1 MCEYPVPFIPGPT
14 SVPRAIREVYLN
26 NFGSADLEDEYFVL
40 YSELEKSLQKLLNT
54 KNQMIAMTG
63 EGMVV
68 LWGALKSVLKPG
80 NKVLAISSGLFG
92 DGFAEMAEAIQCEAR
107 IVRGEEGDQPK
118 YDDIRSAALDFKPDL
133 ITFVMCETPAGILN
147 TNIEDVSKVAKE
159 VGSLLCVDF
168 VSCAGA
174 VPVYVDRW
182 GIDLGLLGS
191 QKCLSCIPDMAIASV
206 SEKAWE
212 RIKEVNYQGYD
223 AFLPF
228 KDALKIKYFPF
239 TPNWHGTAA
248 LKKALDILFEE
259 GLENVFRR
267 HLDVSKFVR
276 NEVKKLGYKIYPVSE
291 ELSSPTVTAVYLPKG
306 VTFEQLNEKLKKEG
320 IHVGGTFGH
329 LSGKIFRIGHMGSQA
344 NFENAQKLIDALK
357 KI

>member
-133 ITFVMCETPAGILN
+133 IPL
-147 TNIEDVSKVAKE
+147 
-159 VGSLLCVDF
+159 
-168 VSCAGA
+168 
-174 VPVYVDRW
+174 
-182 GIDLGLLGS
+182 
-191 QKCLSCIPDMAIASV
+191 
-206 SEKAWE
+206 
-212 RIKEVNYQGYD
+212 
-223 AFLPF
+223 
-228 KDALKIKYFPF
+228 
-239 TPNWHGTAA
+239 
-248 LKKALDILFEE
+248 
-259 GLENVFRR
+259 
-267 HLDVSKFVR
+267 
-276 NEVKKLGYKIYPVSE
+276 
-291 ELSSPTVTAVYLPKG
+291 
-306 VTFEQLNEKLKKEG
+306 
-320 IHVGGTFGH
+320 
-329 LSGKIFRIGHMGSQA
+329 
-344 NFENAQKLIDALK
+344 
-357 KI
+357 